1 MIIKSMK
8 ICLVIL
14 ALFSVAAT
22 ASDLPDCP
30 QNVYH
35 NCISTYTYT
44 NGGQYVGEWKNRK
57 KHGQGILT
65 TADGRKYI
73 GEFKDG
79 NFDGK
84 GTASVYDSFNH
95 SSLTDVAVGQFNNT
109 LASALGNINYSL
121 TATLGRSPN
130 EGGTDPAFAYMADD
144 AFTPTSTAYRVFS
157 TGMNDTGLQDQDRN
171 FNAVHGDLA

>member
-1 MIIKSMK
+1 MSTLNVDA
-8 ICLVIL
+8 LVGNTSANAITVRGEGSATTSLQQGL
-14 ALFSVAAT
+14 AKAW
-22 ASDLPDCP
+22 
-30 QNVYH
+30 
-35 NCISTYTYT
+35 I
-44 NGGQYVGEWKNRK
+44 
-57 KHGQGILT
+57 
-65 TADGRKYI
+65 
-73 GEFKDG
+73 

-84 GTASVYDSFNH
+84 GTASVSDSFNH

-130 EGGTDPAFAYMADD
+130 AGGTDPAFAYMADD

-157 TGMNDTGLQDQDRN
+157 TGMNATGLQDHDRN

>member
-1 MIIKSMK
+1 MAS
-8 ICLVIL
+8 IL
-14 ALFSVAAT
+14 KVNTLTGVTAAGTIAVT
-22 ASDLPDCP
+22 AEGGT
-30 QNVYH
+30 V
-35 NCISTYTYT
+35 TT
-44 NGGQYVGEWKNRK
+44 NLQ
-57 KHGQGILT
+57 QGLSKAWI
-65 TADGRKYI
+65 
-73 GEFKDG
+73 

-130 EGGTDPAFAYMADD
+130 AGGTDPAFAYMADD

-157 TGMNDTGLQDQDRN
+157 TGMNATGLQDHDRN

>member
-1 MIIKSMK
+1 MAS
-8 ICLVIL
+8 IL
-14 ALFSVAAT
+14 KVNTLTGVTAAGTIAVT
-22 ASDLPDCP
+22 AEGGT
-30 QNVYH
+30 V
-35 NCISTYTYT
+35 TT
-44 NGGQYVGEWKNRK
+44 NLQ
-57 KHGQGILT
+57 QGLSKAWI
-65 TADGRKYI
+65 
-73 GEFKDG
+73 

-130 EGGTDPAFAYMADD
+130 AGGTDPAFAYMADD

>member
-1 MIIKSMK
+1 MSTLNVDA
-8 ICLVIL
+8 LVGNTSANAITVRGEGSATTSLQQGL
-14 ALFSVAAT
+14 AKAW
-22 ASDLPDCP
+22 
-30 QNVYH
+30 
-35 NCISTYTYT
+35 I
-44 NGGQYVGEWKNRK
+44 
-57 KHGQGILT
+57 
-65 TADGRKYI
+65 
-73 GEFKDG
+73 

-84 GTASVYDSFNH
+84 GTASVSYSFNH

-130 EGGTDPAFAYMADD
+130 AGGTDPAFAYMADD

-157 TGMNDTGLQDQDRN
+157 TGMNATGLQDHDRN

>member
-1 MIIKSMK
+1 MAS
-8 ICLVIL
+8 IL
-14 ALFSVAAT
+14 KVNTLTGVTAAGTIAVT
-22 ASDLPDCP
+22 AEGGT
-30 QNVYH
+30 V
-35 NCISTYTYT
+35 TT
-44 NGGQYVGEWKNRK
+44 NLQ
-57 KHGQGILT
+57 QGLSKAWI
-65 TADGRKYI
+65 
-73 GEFKDG
+73 

-84 GTASVYDSFNH
+84 GTASVYESFNH

-130 EGGTDPAFAYMADD
+130 AGGTDPAFAYMADD

-157 TGMNDTGLQDQDRN
+157 TGMNATGLQDHDRN